1 MTSVSKNVCFYNNTY
16 HRTTKMLM
24 LMKNQTDIL
33 TLVRKIIRKK
43 ILNLKLLIM
52 LEYQNIKIFLQKVTL
67 QIGLNK
73 FLLSQKLKVLL
84 RGHMLLAILTENK
97 LLERFTKRYCKKQ
110 IKKSLELKK

>member
-1 MTSVSKNVCFYNNTY
+1 MFVNDKVNKYNNTF
-16 HRTTKMLM
+16 HRKTKMLM

-33 TLVRKIIRKK
+33 TLVKKIITRK

-97 LLERFTKRYCKKQ
+97 LLEPFTKRYCKKQ